1 MISGAAGQSDLQRGA
16 LTRQRLAATG
26 QEVLH
31 RGGAALGAAL
41 QSGSV
46 REAAA
51 SVPQPARTTLLHA
64 YRIGFSHTFNEI
76 MVIGALVA
84 LAGGVLTLI
93 LVRQRDFVHNLTGAT
108 RGETG
113 SAAGSGPAGVDAPA
127 ASSH

>member
-1 MISGAAGQSDLQRGA
+1 MIRIAGLGAVFASQIQHKTTAVLNS
-16 LTRQRLAATG
+16 TPTG

-31 RGGAALGAAL
+31 HGGAALGAAL

-93 LVRQRDFVHNLTGAT
+93 LVR
-108 RGETG
+108 
-113 SAAGSGPAGVDAPA
+113 SGT
-127 ASSH
+127 